1 MTRFKKTPPSS
12 TGNSEQTCQKI
23 KRKDIFISD
32 IEKMLSKKNN
42 VEKGLI
48 KANMQ
53 KTKRKNVHFI
63 YSQEVLKEKW

>member
-1 MTRFKKTPPSS
+1 
-12 TGNSEQTCQKI
+12 
-23 KRKDIFISD
+23 
-32 IEKMLSKKNN
+32 MLLKKNN